1 MQSQPSQS
9 VDRRLV
15 YPSSVTVQ
23 NEKVSFPIPLQ
34 FDGYLVKYMGK
45 IMAAYYHGIELYAVS
60 AADGEIDGR
69 KVQIKISQ
77 QDKSD
82 CNVSE

>member
-1 MQSQPSQS
+1 
-9 VDRRLV
+9 
-15 YPSSVTVQ
+15 
-23 NEKVSFPIPLQ
+23 
-34 FDGYLVKYMGK
+34 MGK

-69 KVQIKISQ
+69 KVQIKIFQ